1 MVNPLITI
9 VFDLFL
15 IGSAASIVAAMAV
28 EYRAS
33 QGAVIG
39 RAQSAYRAREFA
51 SQRLLRDGCDALDG
65 CAQPSERLGRGA
77 SAGAR

>member
-15 IGSAASIVAAMAV
+15 IGSAASIVVAMAV

-33 QGAVIG
+33 QGAAIG
-39 RAQSAYRAREFA
+39 RAQSAYRARA
-51 SQRLLRDGCDALDG
+51 VRQSAIVTRRVRR
-65 CAQPSERLGRGA
+65 SGRMRA
-77 SAGAR
+77 A